1 MMKPIHYLSILFL
14 FFACKSDPKSD
25 SSGALS
31 NKEESRASAAHS
43 VKPGA
48 GKNLNIS
55 LLLDLSDRINPEK
68 YPNPSMEYYQ
78 RDAAYIQTVA
88 TAFKANIQQKKI
100 ILIDDQIQLFFAPE
114 PLNPEINTISKDL
127 KYSFNKANIS
137 NDRLALFEQHYKEL
151 PTKIYELAILDDHY
165 VGSDTWKFMNQK
177 VKDYC
182 ISEDYRNILVILTDG
197 YIYHKD
203 NLRKEGNQ
211 TTYLTPEFIR
221 SNHLIDNNWN
231 QKYEEKNYGFI
242 PANTKLNNLEV
253 LVLGINPDAKN
264 DFEDDVIKRYWSDWL
279 ESMGVVNYKIYNA
292 DLPSNMQQVI
302 NKFIQS

>member
-1 MMKPIHYLSILFL
+1 M
-14 FFACKSDPKSD
+14 
-25 SSGALS
+25 
-31 NKEESRASAAHS
+31 
-43 VKPGA
+43 
-48 GKNLNIS
+48 S

-88 TAFKANIQQKKI
+88 DAFKANVQQKKI

-114 PLNPEINTISKDL
+114 PSNPEINAISQDL
-127 KYSFNKANIS
+127 KFSFNKANIS
-137 NDRLALFEQHYKEL
+137 NESLNLFEQHYKNL

-182 ISEDYRNILVILTDG
+182 IEENYRNILVILTDG

-203 NLRKEGNQ
+203 NLREEGNQ

-221 SNHLIDNNWN
+221 SKHLTANDWKR
-231 QKYEEKNYGFI
+231 KYEENNYGFI
-242 PANTKLNNLEV
+242 PATNNLKNLEV
-253 LVLGINPDAKN
+253 LVLGINPDPKN
-264 DFEDDVIKRYWSDWL
+264 DFEDDIIKRYWSDWL
-279 ESMGVVNYKIYNA
+279 EAMGVANYKIYNA
-292 DLPSNMQQVI
+292 DLPANMQQVI
-302 NKFIQS
+302 TKFIQS

>member
-1 MMKPIHYLSILFL
+1 MMKSLRYLSIIFVVL
-14 FFACKSDPKSD
+14 ACKSEPESETSSVQPK
-25 SSGALS
+25 
-31 NKEESRASAAHS
+31 KEENQAITSHSA
-43 VKPGA
+43 
-48 GKNLNIS
+48 KNLNVS

-78 RDAAYIQTVA
+78 RDAAYIQTIA
-88 TAFKANIQQKKI
+88 NAFKANVQQKKI
-100 ILIDDQIQLFFAPE
+100 ILINDQIQLYFAPE
-114 PLNPEINTISKDL
+114 PSNPEINTISKDL

-137 NDRLALFEQHYKEL
+137 NENLRLFEQHYKEL

-182 ISEDYRNILVILTDG
+182 IAENYRNLLVILTDG

-211 TTYLTPEFIR
+211 TTYLTPEYIR
-221 SNHLIDNNWN
+221 SNRLIDNNWE
-231 QKYEEKNYGFI
+231 QKYEENNYGFI
-242 PANTKLNNLEV
+242 PATNNLDNLEV
-253 LVLGINPDAKN
+253 LVLGINPDPKN
-264 DFEDDVIKRYWSDWL
+264 DFEDDIIKRYWSDWL
-279 ESMGVVNYKIYNA
+279 ESMGVAHYKIYNA

-302 NKFIQS
+302 TKFIQS